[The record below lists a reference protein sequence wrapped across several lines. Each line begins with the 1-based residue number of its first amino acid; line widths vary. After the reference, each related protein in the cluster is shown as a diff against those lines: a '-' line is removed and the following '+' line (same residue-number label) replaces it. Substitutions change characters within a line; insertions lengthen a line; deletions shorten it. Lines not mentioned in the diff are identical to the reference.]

1 MAYNN
6 NIPQATD
13 AINNSQPQ
21 ILANFA
27 AIKTLIDINHGTFGA
42 ADEGKHKFVTLPV
55 QAAAPVPAAGDG
67 CLYNKLF
74 AGTGKNETHIH
85 NQTQAG
91 TANIPFSASVL
102 SNIAPANNMQ
112 GWTYLPSGI
121 QIRWESTTVAFNGLY
136 THTVIPAFQPFAFI
150 FAVIPTPSSLNPA
163 TAAVPVKLVD
173 ILSNTQFRLYS
184 NGLTFADML
193 IIGV

>member
-1 MAYNN
+1 MAYFN
-6 NIPQATD
+6 NIPQPTD

-21 ILANFA
+21 LLSNFA

-42 ADEGKHKFVTLPV
+42 ADEGKHKLVTLPV

-67 CLYNKLF
+67 CIYNKLF
-74 AGTGKNETHIH
+74 AGTAKNETHIH

-91 TANIPFSASVL
+91 TANIPMSASIL
-102 SNIAPANNMQ
+102 STTAPVAAMQ

-121 QIRWESTTVAFNGLY
+121 QMRWESSPFAFNGLY
-136 THTVIPAFQPFAFI
+136 THTVNPAYPAFTQI
-150 FAVIPTPSSLNPA
+150 FAVIPIPSTPGI
-163 TAAVPVKLVD
+163 AAAIPVKLVD
-173 ILSNTQFRLYS
+173 IQTNTQFRLYS
-184 NGLTFADML
+184 NGNTFADML